1 MCKCVKCNQLI
12 TPRSIECK
20 KFQKNFRFWLTLLRR
35 PKAKKRC
42 CHGNVFGDKFLR
54 TWRSNVRIRPVPRK
68 TFGWNESD
76 RSHGQLV
83 MSIKSA
89 HYGKYILNKYLFFL
103 RQIFPELGSKRGM
116 FLARNKVTE
125 WKKKDDRFWL
135 IFHKLVFY
143 ASISKNQIEPDLL
156 MFFFSSEAPTLSKFC
171 S

>member
-1 MCKCVKCNQLI
+1 MSWMKPIKRWLLKKKTIKSKIKTNKQKKRSRSFSWIISEVWVKFVILLNGRNNYYHMCKCVKCNQLI

-35 PKAKKRC
+35 LKAEKRC

-83 MSIKSA
+83 MSIRSA

-103 RQIFPELGSKRGM
+103 R
-116 FLARNKVTE
+116 
-125 WKKKDDRFWL
+125 
-135 IFHKLVFY
+135 
-143 ASISKNQIEPDLL
+143 
-156 MFFFSSEAPTLSKFC
+156 
-171 S
+171 